1 MNALINIKIMETL
14 FLTLLIVTPIGL
26 ILGLINPRIFSRIIK
41 NATRK
46 KLSLIFGL
54 VFVVSFIGYGITASP
69 VEPKTPEELIEV
81 ALTDEE
87 KAQKKENKAKEETKL
102 QDSQVEATEVEA
114 PTKPDNLEQVTIARV
129 IDGDTV
135 VTLKGERIRYIGIDT
150 PETVH
155 PYKDIEF
162 YGQEASNKNKALVE
176 GKTVEL
182 EKDISK
188 TDRYGRTLAYIWLN
202 DEMINATLVREGY
215 AYAYTYPPDVK
226 YSDYFLMLQKQAQD
240 KKKGLWVDY
249 K

>member
-1 MNALINIKIMETL
+1 METL
-14 FLTLLIVTPIGL
+14 FLIILLLSILGL
-26 ILGLINPRIFSRIIK
+26 VLGLINPRIFNKIIK

-54 VFVVSFIGYGITASP
+54 AFVISFIGMIVTAPP
-69 VEPKTPEELIEV
+69 VEPKTPEELIKI
-81 ALTDEE
+81 ALTNEDE
-87 KAQKKENKAKEETKL
+87 AQKKENKAKVGTKP
-102 QDSQVEATEVEA
+102 QDSQVEVTEVES
-114 PTKPDNLEQVTIARV
+114 PIKPDNLRQVTIARA
-129 IDGDTV
+129 IDGDTII
-135 VTLKGERIRYIGIDT
+135 TLKGERIRYIGIDT

-155 PYKDIEF
+155 PFKDIEF
-162 YGQEASNKNKALVE
+162 YGKEASDKNKALVE

-202 DEMINATLVREGY
+202 NELINAMLVREGY

-240 KKKGLWVDY
+240 KKKGLWGDY
-249 K
+249 NKK